1 MSGTTWIE
9 RYDSLKARFTAKRA
23 RGLVFTDEEV
33 VFTQENLNAL
43 QLDLKLLV
51 TMPNGPDKPPQS
63 EIARREVLLSN
74 MGVQLRSVKEMT
86 SVSTSNALH
95 AHGNDERAPST
106 ESVSDRVAKM
116 HLFGRSEEIG
126 IGGSR
131 PSHGKGYN
139 PLSTSE
145 AGLGM
150 RVMEM
155 RQMQNGMV
163 DDIGQGVDRLHQ
175 QALTLGDETQLHTR
189 LLDDMES
196 NVDFAIEELQQDAER
211 TKRLREQ
218 VHFTKLYV
226 ILLVEVIIVFFLLLY
241 LFA

>member
-106 ESVSDRVAKM
+106 ESVSDSF
-116 HLFGRSEEIG
+116 LFFHKI
-126 IGGSR
+126 
-131 PSHGKGYN
+131 
-139 PLSTSE
+139 
-145 AGLGM
+145 
-150 RVMEM
+150 
-155 RQMQNGMV
+155 
-163 DDIGQGVDRLHQ
+163 
-175 QALTLGDETQLHTR
+175 
-189 LLDDMES
+189 
-196 NVDFAIEELQQDAER
+196 
-211 TKRLREQ
+211 
-218 VHFTKLYV
+218 
-226 ILLVEVIIVFFLLLY
+226 
-241 LFA
+241 